1 MSLVGCSK
9 CFPKQQRNF
18 PGRQKIFVS
27 VATVI
32 QEVFVPIGV
41 SEK

>member
-1 MSLVGCSK
+1 MLSQTAEKL
-9 CFPKQQRNF
+9 

-32 QEVFVPIGV
+32 QEVFVPIGIP
-41 SEK
+41 EK